1 MDKVAVC
8 VGYSFNLFSIEE
20 TKHIK
25 LKGTGGYVNVN
36 GVNYELHSAISFEE
50 SIKVDRLLDLNGEL
64 LIKEYREYR
73 I

>member
-8 VGYSFNLFSIEE
+8 VGYSFNLFSTEE

-25 LKGTGGYVNVN
+25 LKGTRVYVNVN
-36 GVNYELHSAISFEE
+36 GVIYELHSAISFEE
-50 SIKVDRLLDLNGEL
+50 STKVDLLLDLNGEL
-64 LIKEYREYR
+64 LIKEYR